1 MPHRVMLRCDQI
13 HLMYI
18 NALDAYLVEPFYTQ
32 MIILP
37 RQARDKHR
45 ESTQNRD
52 AFLAD
57 FRLTPLNKER
67 HFVAHSLIC
76 ACFELGNAPQRDYG
90 VDPAQEVCKNALF
103 CRQCV

>member
-1 MPHRVMLRCDQI
+1 
-13 HLMYI
+13 
-18 NALDAYLVEPFYTQ
+18 

-45 ESTQNRD
+45 ESTQNGD

-90 VDPAQEVCKNALF
+90 VDPAQEVSKNALF
-103 CRQCV
+103 CRQCVYTKTINLSRQARDRHRETLKRRGVFLAGGG